1 MVRRGSLP
9 RLFSRAGVAFGAPH
23 PMTAPDAAAAHRP
36 TLYIAAGG
44 CSLERSVPRSSN
56 LCAPFSLPLSCGC
69 DTRGS
74 CFFVALLGWG
84 RATAAGTEQDL
95 ENGGGE
101 AAGRPALRQPVLT
114 DEQRDEIREAFD
126 LYVPCRL
133 CYFGSW
139 RRARL
144 CGSDELCDGLS
155 MVAPVFLCCLY
166 CFYLLRGG
174 AHGHVY
180 GGGVR

>member
-1 MVRRGSLP
+1 M
-9 RLFSRAGVAFGAPH
+9 
-23 PMTAPDAAAAHRP
+23 
-36 TLYIAAGG
+36 
-44 CSLERSVPRSSN
+44 
-56 LCAPFSLPLSCGC
+56 
-69 DTRGS
+69 
-74 CFFVALLGWG
+74 FFVALLGWG

-155 MVAPVFLCCLY
+155 MVAPFFCVACVASIY
-166 CFYLLRGG
+166 C
-174 AHGHVY
+174 
-180 GGGVR
+180 GGVLMDTFTEVGCGENCIAIVHGAPFRLCATVHAKTILLFLRVSTTFFGRVWSQRLLL

>member
-1 MVRRGSLP
+1 M
-9 RLFSRAGVAFGAPH
+9 
-23 PMTAPDAAAAHRP
+23 
-36 TLYIAAGG
+36 
-44 CSLERSVPRSSN
+44 
-56 LCAPFSLPLSCGC
+56 
-69 DTRGS
+69 
-74 CFFVALLGWG
+74 FFVALLGWG
-84 RATAAGTEQDL
+84 QATAAGTEQDL

-155 MVAPVFLCCLY
+155 MVAPFFVLLVLLLSTAGGCSWTRLRRWGAVRIALPLYMVPHLGCVPRCTPRLFCCS
-166 CFYLLRGG
+166 
-174 AHGHVY
+174 
-180 GGGVR
+180 